1 MTPASLAAALAR
13 PRKLLPNPPEP
24 EEWLESAGER
34 IAIHTLGR
42 PEAATRALFVHGW
55 ETDHRDLARIAG
67 TLAGN
72 GAYCVAPDLP
82 AHGTSSGASMT
93 IPEAARALQAVHR
106 AYGPF
111 ELAVGYSMGAAILL
125 YAMAKGMPA
134 GKAALVAPP
143 GNYVHELSKS
153 ARAAGAPEALIA
165 PALDEFRLR
174 CPDLDELDSMRLAP
188 SLSCPGIVAVA
199 GNDGVLDPQDGRNLV
214 KLWRG
219 SRLLEREQAS
229 HRSILRDPAVAEAI
243 AGLL

>member
-1 MTPASLAAALAR
+1 MTPAGLAAALSR

-24 EEWLESAGER
+24 QEWLDAGDER

-42 PEAATRALFVHGW
+42 PEAAVRALFVHGW
-55 ETDHRDLARIAG
+55 ETDHRDLAHIAE

-93 IPEAARALQAVHR
+93 IPEAAGAIQAVHQT
-106 AYGPF
+106 YGPF
-111 ELAVGYSMGAAILL
+111 ELAAGYSMGAAILL

-134 GKAALVAPP
+134 GKVALIAPP
-143 GNYVHELSKS
+143 GNYAHELGKA
-153 ARAAGAPEALIA
+153 ARAAGASEALIA
-165 PALDEFRLR
+165 GALVEFRRR
-174 CPDLDELDSMRLAP
+174 CPDLDELDSERLAP

-199 GNDGVLDPQDGRNLV
+199 GNDGVLDPQNGRSLA